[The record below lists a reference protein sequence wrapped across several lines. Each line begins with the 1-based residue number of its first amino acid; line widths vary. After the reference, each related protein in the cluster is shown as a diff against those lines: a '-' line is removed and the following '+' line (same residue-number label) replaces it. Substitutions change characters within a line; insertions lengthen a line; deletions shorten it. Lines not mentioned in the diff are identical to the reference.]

1 MEIKEWF
8 RPASSGWGQI
18 FSRSWVEESSRPRAV
33 IVIAH
38 GMAEHSGRYSHFA
51 RFLAGKGDRKSVV

>member
-38 GMAEHSGRYSHFA
+38 GMAEPR
-51 RFLAGKGDRKSVV
+51 